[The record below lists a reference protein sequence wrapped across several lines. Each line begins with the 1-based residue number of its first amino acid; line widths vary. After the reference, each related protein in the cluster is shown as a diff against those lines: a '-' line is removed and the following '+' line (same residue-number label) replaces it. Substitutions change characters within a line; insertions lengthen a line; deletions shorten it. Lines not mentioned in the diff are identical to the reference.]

1 MGSTPCRHNR
11 PAAALLALVAGVM
24 ASTGALAQSAP
35 CRQLKAEY
43 RSLGD
48 GGGAA
53 ARQEYAQLA
62 AVYRDM
68 GCNGGGFLFFGPPPA
83 CQGVAAR
90 LRSLQSAAVSGGGG
104 ADVQARKAQL
114 RGAIAAA
121 CSDREHVEKA
131 SASGGYSPR
140 GGRKLVCVRTCDGF
154 FFPLSAKP
162 EDGDVEGMCQSLCPG
177 AETAVFRM
185 PDGGAI
191 QEAVSTHGQAYTALP
206 NALKYRTSV
215 DKSCSCKGD
224 GQSWAQALAKAE
236 GMIARR
242 SSDIVVDAALAARMA
257 QASAAG
263 SKSAALKGAKRKP
276 PAGEPGDNDIIVR
289 PAGAT
294 AAASAE
300 PASAG
305 PGPAAVRVIAPGS
318 VTPLELSQSSLNP
331 TSDIETGA
339 VTKASAGQ

>member
-1 MGSTPCRHNR
+1 MRSTPYGHHRF
-11 PAAALLALVAGVM
+11 AAALLVLVAGVM
-24 ASTGALAQSAP
+24 ASTGALAQSAA

-48 GGGAA
+48 GGGSA
-53 ARQEYAQLA
+53 ARQEYGQLA

-90 LRSLQSAAVSGGGG
+90 LRSLQAAVASGGGH
-104 ADVQARKAQL
+104 DVQARKAQL
-114 RGAIAAA
+114 RGAMAAA
-121 CSDREHVEKA
+121 CADTERSAEKA

-154 FFPLSAKP
+154 FFPLSARP

-215 DKSCSCKGD
+215 DKGCACKGE
-224 GQSWAQALAKAE
+224 GQSWAQALTKAE
-236 GMIARR
+236 SMIARR
-242 SSDIVVDAALAARMA
+242 SSDIVVDAAIAAKMA
-257 QASAAG
+257 QASASGAA
-263 SKSAALKGAKRKP
+263 SKSSKRKA
-276 PAGEPGDNDIIVR
+276 PAIEPGGSDIVVTPKR
-289 PAGAT
+289 AAVAAT
-294 AAASAE
+294 AEA
-300 PASAG
+300 PASGA
-305 PGPAAVRVIAPGS
+305 PAVRVIAPGS
-318 VTPLELSQSSLNP
+318 VTAVELTQKTSLNAA
-331 TSDIETGA
+331 SEIETGA
-339 VTKASAGQ
+339 VTKASAGE

>member
-1 MGSTPCRHNR
+1 
-11 PAAALLALVAGVM
+11 M
-24 ASTGALAQSAP
+24 ASTGALAQSAS

-48 GGGAA
+48 GGGAS

-90 LRSLQSAAVSGGGG
+90 LRSLQSAAVSGGG

-162 EDGDVEGMCQSLCPG
+162 EDGDVEDMCQSLCPG

-215 DKSCSCKGD
+215 DKSCACKGD

-236 GMIARR
+236 SMIARR
-242 SSDIVVDAALAARMA
+242 SSDIVVDAAIAARMA
-257 QASAAG
+257 QASATG
-263 SKSAALKGAKRKP
+263 SAKSAALKGAKRKP

-331 TSDIETGA
+331 ASDIETGA